1 MKGATRPFLILLS
14 LLLLCG
20 AAALIAQEGEPDLA
34 TLLGQAAAGERNAQA
49 RYAAF
54 ATKADEEGFGGVA
67 SLFRACGRAEKI
79 HEEKFTQ
86 LLKKK
91 GGTVPE
97 GIEEPKVGTTREN
110 IAAALAAE
118 QNERDAIYHDAFTAA
133 EKAGEKEI
141 AKAFDRARTAE
152 SEHANLLMA
161 ANWAVNSMKEKKT
174 YFVCSGCGF
183 TSETKLPRGCPLCS
197 GQGKL
202 VGVD

>member
-1 MKGATRPFLILLS
+1 MKRATRPFLILLS
-14 LLLLCG
+14 LLLLSG
-20 AAALIAQEGEPDLA
+20 LAISAADDEIVG
-34 TLLGQAAAGERNAQA
+34 LLQQAVAGERAAQV
-49 RYAAF
+49 RYAAY
-54 ATKADEEGFGGVA
+54 AAKADEEGFAGVA
-67 SLFRACGRAEKI
+67 SLFRAAARGEKA
-79 HEEKFTQ
+79 HEEKFLQ

-91 GGTVPE
+91 AGTPLE
-97 GIEEPKVGTTREN
+97 GTEEPVVGTTREN
-110 IAAALAAE
+110 IAAALEAE
-118 QNERDAIYHDAFTAA
+118 QTERDTVYDAACDKA
-133 EKAGEKEI
+133 KAAGETET

-161 ANWAVNSMKEKKT
+161 ANWGLGSMKTKKT

>member
-1 MKGATRPFLILLS
+1 MKRVARPFLILLPLV
-14 LLLLCG
+14 LLFGGLALFAQQDELVALL
-20 AAALIAQEGEPDLA
+20 Q
-34 TLLGQAAAGERNAQA
+34 QAVTGERNAQV

-54 ATKADEEGFGGVA
+54 AAKADEEGFGGVA
-67 SLFRACGRAEKI
+67 SLFRAAARGEKA
-79 HEEKFTQ
+79 HEEKFVQ

-97 GIEEPKVGTTREN
+97 GTEEPKVGTTREN
-110 IAAALAAE
+110 IAAALEAE
-118 QNERDAIYHDAFTAA
+118 QTERDSIYHDAF
-133 EKAGEKEI
+133 EKAQADGQAEI

-161 ANWAVNSMKEKKT
+161 ANWSMNSMKEKKT